1 MNLKHFSEAVTDCGS
16 RTDLIPVRVAA
27 EVPSMD
33 WKDASEIVSNFATA
47 AALFVAG
54 LWTYV
59 LFVRQRLGYP
69 RLQST
74 IVPEVFDST
83 TAARLI
89 RVEVLLENVSTVVV
103 ELRSAEL
110 RLRQVIPL
118 PPNVASSVAEGYDP
132 VANDEPQ
139 IVWPML
145 AGRRWYWP
153 SGALEIEPGESEC
166 LHAEFFV
173 PKELEVVEFY
183 LFVANQKKL
192 RKALG
197 WSRSQLWRVPEGG
210 EEPMADAKLVEK
222 SSSIVPLQGR
232 QQKQQVAQQPQQQVQ
247 PRQPQGSESGT
258 SEKK

>member
-1 MNLKHFSEAVTDCGS
+1 
-16 RTDLIPVRVAA
+16 
-27 EVPSMD
+27 MD
-33 WKDASEIVSNFATA
+33 WKEASEIVSNFATA
-47 AALFVAG
+47 AALLMAG

-69 RLQST
+69 RLQT
-74 IVPEVFDST
+74 TFAPEVFDPTRAS
-83 TAARLI
+83 RLV
-89 RVEVLLENVSTVVV
+89 RVEVLLKNVSTVVV
-103 ELRSAEL
+103 ELRGAEL

-118 PPNVASSVAEGYDP
+118 PPKVASSVAEGYDP
-132 VANDEPQ
+132 VANEPQ

-145 AGRRWYWP
+145 AGRQWSWP

-166 LHAEFFV
+166 LHAEFFM
-173 PKELEVVEFY
+173 PKEVEVVEFY

-247 PRQPQGSESGT
+247 PIQPQGSESGT